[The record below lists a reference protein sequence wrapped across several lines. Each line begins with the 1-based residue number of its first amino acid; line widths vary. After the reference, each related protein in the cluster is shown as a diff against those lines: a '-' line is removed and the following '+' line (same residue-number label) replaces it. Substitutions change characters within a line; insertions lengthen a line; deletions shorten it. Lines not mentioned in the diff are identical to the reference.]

1 MKRSVCTI
9 GILLLAGFFFSSP
22 LPAQTDEAQKVES
35 TGVGYIMA
43 GDIAHARDDAVEDA
57 LRKGIEQVLGTLVE
71 SETLVENFQLIE
83 DNIMTKTRGY
93 VQNYEIVQEK
103 KRSEEMYEVT
113 VRAILKVANIQ
124 DDLEGI
130 ATLRRRKNTP
140 RMMVM
145 IQEQN
150 IGETPGMHYFDTDIS
165 TAETAIMDWF
175 MAKGFRFVDPD
186 VVRQNLDQQTAAA
199 ILSGNAQQAAS
210 LGKNLGAEVVITG
223 KAVAKATE
231 TVAFGATIRSQQATV
246 AVRAIRTDT
255 GDIIATGSGQGKHP
269 HIDDMTGGVIAIK
282 QASDKVSEEL
292 MTKIL
297 DRWQSDV
304 SSGSTLVLHV
314 RGLNDY
320 MMLNKFKN
328 ALKYYVRGLQSTT
341 QRSFSNGYAV
351 LEVVMQG
358 NADDLA
364 QRLSGKDIEGMT
376 AQVTGMT
383 QNSVTVQLT
392 PAGAAQ

>member
-1 MKRSVCTI
+1 MKRFILII
-9 GILLLAGFFFSSP
+9 GILLMAGYFLNTAGFTQTGD
-22 LPAQTDEAQKVES
+22 AQTVES
-35 TGVGYIMA
+35 TGIGYITG

-83 DNIMTKTRGY
+83 DNIMTKTQGY
-93 VQNYEIVQEK
+93 VQTYEIVQEK
-103 KRSEEMYEVT
+103 KRSAEMYEVT
-113 VRAILKVANIQ
+113 VRALLKVANIQ
-124 DDLEGI
+124 DDLDGI
-130 ATLRRRKNTP
+130 ATLMRRKNTP
-140 RMMVM
+140 RTMVI

-150 IGETPGMHYFDTDIS
+150 IGETPGMHYFDADIN

-186 VVRQNLDQQTAAA
+186 VVRQNMDQQTASA
-199 ILSGNAQQAAS
+199 ILTGNSQQAAS

-255 GDIIATGSGQGKHP
+255 GDIIATGSGQGRHP

-282 QASDKVSEEL
+282 QASEKVSEEL
-292 MTKIL
+292 MGKIL

-304 SSGSTLVLHV
+304 STGSTIVLHV
-314 RGLNDY
+314 RGLQDY
-320 MMLNKFKN
+320 MQLNKFKN
-328 ALKYYVRGLQSTT
+328 SLKYYVRGLQTTT
-341 QRSFSNGYAV
+341 QRSFADGYAV
-351 LEVVMQG
+351 LEVVMKG

-364 QRLSGKDIEGMT
+364 QRLSGKDIEGMQ
-376 AQVTGMT
+376 AKVTGMT
-383 QNSVTVQLT
+383 QNSVSVQLST
-392 PAGAAQ
+392 PGTAQ